1 MKKKIIIGAIVGVL
15 ILGCVLFLL
24 LSGKTYNVVFDT
36 DGGTNIA
43 TQKVKSGD
51 MAKRPSNPKK
61 EGYEFILW
69 ELDGSEYD
77 FTTRVKSNITL
88 KATWKENKTK
98 YKITFPKLPD
108 CYIKLVRFVS
118 DRNKCNLH
126 IAKEML
132 RNGII
137 IEDIPAK
144 EVKEILLL
152 CKDLGVEPVVSPNFP
167 HKVD

>member
-1 MKKKIIIGAIVGVL
+1 MKDFDFKHLRENKMKCDKCNSEMEYFIQGSCQGWKCIKCSEMIVT
-15 ILGCVLFLL
+15 
-24 LSGKTYNVVFDT
+24 TYIDPIEE
-36 DGGTNIA
+36 D
-43 TQKVKSGD
+43 
-51 MAKRPSNPKK
+51 
-61 EGYEFILW
+61 
-69 ELDGSEYD
+69 
-77 FTTRVKSNITL
+77 
-88 KATWKENKTK
+88 KTK

-152 CKDLGVEPVVSPNFP
+152 CKNLGVEPVVSPNFP